1 MKRSFLLASAS
12 LLLACQAGGGS
23 VSLTPE
29 HATALRDS
37 VSTFLDQYARE
48 VSEPP
53 YGTPA
58 REALARIYVPGIVM
72 STDLAGDAPLLLQ
85 TIDSLAPAEEIVRK
99 IPGITETRF
108 VWERRIVT
116 PLAPGVAA
124 FTGIYAEHV
133 TDTTGT
139 TTILP
144 GVQQGLVRHGP
155 SGWRLET
162 IQGAH
167 PQVTHLRQAEI
178 GKRLAGA
185 GGK

>member
-1 MKRSFLLASAS
+1 MKRSLLLASAS

-23 VSLTPE
+23 ASFTPE
-29 HATALRDS
+29 HANALRDS
-37 VSTFLDQYARE
+37 VSTFLDEYARE

-58 REALARIYVPGIVM
+58 REALARIYTPGVVM
-72 STDLAGDAPLLLQ
+72 SSDLAGDAPVLLQ
-85 TIDSLAPAEEIVRK
+85 GIDSVAPADEIVRK
-99 IPGITETRF
+99 IPGISTTKF
-108 VWERRIVT
+108 VWERRVVT
-116 PLAPGVAA
+116 PVAPGVAV

-167 PQVTHLRQAEI
+167 PQVTHQRQAEI